1 MTFNLPGPYKGK
13 FQFTDCL
20 LEFQFTADQFISIY
34 HALILDFKSKFIDGD
49 FNLPNDSISIYPATQ
64 LTIIIPTCWEFFKQN
79 FNLPTESQN
88 LNLPNEL

>member
-49 FNLPNDSISIYPATQ
+49 FNLPTDSISIYPATQ
-64 LTIIIPTCWEFFKQN
+64 LTIYTNVLGIFQETNKVRSSIC
-79 FNLPTESQN
+79 
-88 LNLPNEL
+88 